1 MAAIRTG
8 VRGTRRRSCI
18 SSLCHLTY
26 FQIENGNWQRKLMI
40 GPVAVSAYGPKRE
53 DSPCQL
59 GAVHTR
65 PVASVIVAQ
74 RSGHFRGRSGLAID
88 VVIRSFLTHHDISA
102 GSFAVVQIVFAPI
115 SHGAGSIPQL
125 ARLAARR
132 SGIFARVGAWDM
144 RGAMDWGIDK
154 ALGNLSST
162 TR

>member
-18 SSLCHLTY
+18 PSLCHLTY
-26 FQIENGNWQRKLMI
+26 FQIENGNWKKKLMI
-40 GPVAVSAYGPKRE
+40 QPVAVSAYGPKHE

-59 GAVHTR
+59 GAVHTHGPLR
-65 PVASVIVAQ
+65 Q
-74 RSGHFRGRSGLAID
+74 LLWRSDLHFRGRSGLAID

-102 GSFAVVQIVFAPI
+102 GSFAVVQIVFVPI

-125 ARLAARR
+125 ARLAARQ

-144 RGAMDWGIDK
+144 RVAVDWGIDK
-154 ALGNLSST
+154 ALVNLSSI